1 MGQMMTNLPDK
12 AVYKARRDR
21 LFEQLPEG
29 SVVLL
34 VGNREQVRNKNI
46 TYPFRQ
52 DHDFY
57 YLTGYAEPDA
67 IAVLRPNCEQPFI
80 LFNQPKDEYHEV
92 WFAGRAGQEGAV
104 NLYGADAAYDIAE
117 LESRLPALFGE
128 RPYVFYSDELG
139 RFNHRIFDWLA
150 CQRKSAKFDEV
161 KSFKHLMNVLP
172 RTQNMRRVK
181 DEHEIGLLRKAIE
194 ASVSGHRHLM
204 RLCQPGQTEQALTG
218 EFYNHVS
225 QFGCS
230 DVGYPTIMAA
240 GNNACCLHYSENHDV
255 LQNGQMLLVD
265 AGGDYQYY
273 TADITRT
280 YPVNGKFSPE
290 QRDIYQLVLASL
302 DAAIET
308 VKPGVSWNSMYPAAM
323 AVLAQGLLDL
333 DILSGSFDQVMEQEL
348 YKPFTLHKTGHWL
361 GLDVHD
367 VGAYH
372 DDNGNWV
379 TLEPNMVFTI
389 EPGLYFPEHSKNVDS
404 RWRGMG
410 VRLEDDIL
418 VTPSGYENLS
428 VGAPRSISDIEAL
441 MAK

>member
-1 MGQMMTNLPDK
+1 MHWM
-12 AVYKARRDR
+12 
-21 LFEQLPEG
+21 
-29 SVVLL
+29 
-34 VGNREQVRNKNI
+34 
-46 TYPFRQ
+46 
-52 DHDFY
+52 
-57 YLTGYAEPDA
+57 
-67 IAVLRPNCEQPFI
+67 
-80 LFNQPKDEYHEV
+80 
-92 WFAGRAGQEGAV
+92 FA
-104 NLYGADAAYDIAE
+104 
-117 LESRLPALFGE
+117 
-128 RPYVFYSDELG
+128 
-139 RFNHRIFDWLA
+139 
-150 CQRKSAKFDEV
+150 
-161 KSFKHLMNVLP
+161 
-172 RTQNMRRVK
+172 
-181 DEHEIGLLRKAIE
+181 
-194 ASVSGHRHLM
+194 
-204 RLCQPGQTEQALTG
+204 
-218 EFYNHVS
+218 
-225 QFGCS
+225 
-230 DVGYPTIMAA
+230 
-240 GNNACCLHYSENHDV
+240 
-255 LQNGQMLLVD
+255 
-265 AGGDYQYY
+265 
-273 TADITRT
+273 
-280 YPVNGKFSPE
+280 
-290 QRDIYQLVLASL
+290 QLVLASL